1 MWILGSKTRRS
12 FPAFTETFV
21 FNLFCLSRAARLG
34 FGYGSIPCTL
44 PGKTYMVMMFLD
56 QKSRIPQQIQ
66 QSQKH
71 GWCDILVGGFNP
83 SEKYERQLGWFFP
96 IYIYGKI
103 KALFQTTNQYYR
115 IAMTVHFF
123 PLPTHVGHPKKRLQ
137 LLLIV
142 NLEVSKY
149 RESGDFR
156 NPIPSDIN
164 TGIDHQHCGL
174 TITKNC
180 CRICLA

>member
-96 IYIYGKI
+96 IYIWKNKSLVPNHQPVLPYSHDST
-103 KALFQTTNQYYR
+103 LFS
-115 IAMTVHFF
+115 I
-123 PLPTHVGHPKKRLQ
+123 THPCWSPKKAPSTAPHRQ
-137 LLLIV
+137 PGSI
-142 NLEVSKY
+142 EV